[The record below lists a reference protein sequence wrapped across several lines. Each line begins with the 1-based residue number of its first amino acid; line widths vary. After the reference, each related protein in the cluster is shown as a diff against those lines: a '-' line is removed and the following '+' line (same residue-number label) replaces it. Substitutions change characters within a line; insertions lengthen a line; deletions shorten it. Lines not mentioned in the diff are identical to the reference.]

1 MPVSFAGDHGMNQ
14 RFGPLTCFAALAMLA
29 AFSSDALALARHKP
43 SEHAR
48 KADAASKA
56 GHHREAARKKDK
68 HAAHAATTRTTPAPS
83 VDAPPQSVAP
93 PLSADLAAAKQAIDL
108 VRKAKTSEALALG
121 KTIGDP
127 AAQKLVEWFILR
139 HPDGAANFSRYADFI
154 ADNPSWPSAG
164 QLRRR
169 AEACLWQERSDA
181 ATIHRFTADQPS
193 SAKGQFALARA
204 LLAEGDREGAERWVR
219 AAWRSQELAERIEGE
234 AFDTF
239 REMLTREDHRARMDK
254 RIGVKDF
261 SGAMRAARRLGDD
274 DVSIVKACAAVM
286 TNADKAHDL
295 LDDVA
300 PAARQDLG
308 YTLCRI
314 HWMVRHDQIA
324 DATRLMLAAPAETMP
339 LQDTDEWWRE
349 RRSLA
354 RKLLD
359 LGDFQNAY
367 QVVRNAAV
375 PADQY
380 YRADFHFMPGW
391 IALRYLNDP
400 AKALTHFAH
409 IDDGAT
415 NPIVI
420 ARAHYWRGRV
430 AQATGDDQQ
439 MRAEYEAAARHSTA
453 YYGQLA
459 RAKLGFERIELRA
472 PPQPGPDNGSALSD
486 ERVRAAEAL
495 YTLGERDV
503 VRSFAADLADQSDD
517 AALLAALGELTLRRN
532 DARTM
537 LEVGKTALGRGL
549 ALDLYAFPA
558 IGIPEHSPVGPKVD
572 RSIIYSVA
580 RTESAFD
587 QRDKSSANAVGL
599 MQVTPEAGRDTAKRF
614 GVTYDWDRMV
624 SDPVYNTQMG
634 AAELGA
640 LLQEYNGSHIMTF
653 AGYNAGRGRVR
664 EWVKQFGDPRD
675 PNVDWVDW
683 VERIPFSETRNY
695 VQRVM
700 ENLQVYRARFDAA
713 ARVTS
718 EIGQRHGTR
727 QEASSKPAASTQTSD
742 SE

>member
-1 MPVSFAGDHGMNQ
+1 MNR
-14 RFGPLTCFAALAMLA
+14 RFGLLTCVLTSAMLA
-29 AFSSDALALARHKP
+29 ALSSDALALARHKQI
-43 SEHAR
+43 EHAK

-56 GHHREAARKKDK
+56 GHHREAAHKDAPHKKDK
-68 HAAHAATTRTTPAPS
+68 HPTHTAAPRRESDPVVKAPETAAAAP
-83 VDAPPQSVAP
+83 
-93 PLSADLAAAKQAIDL
+93 LTGDLAAVKNAMDL
-108 VRKAKTSEALALG
+108 VRKAKTGDATTIE
-121 KTIGDP
+121 KTIAEP

-139 HPDGAANFSRYADFI
+139 HPDGAANFSRYAAFI
-154 ADNPSWPSAG
+154 ADNPGWPSMG

-181 ATIHRFTADQPS
+181 ATVHRFTGDRPA
-193 SAKGQFALARA
+193 SAKGSFALARA
-204 LLAEGDREGAERWVR
+204 LLGEGDREGAERWVR
-219 AAWRSQELAERIEGE
+219 EAWRSQELAERIEGE

-239 REMLTREDHRARMDK
+239 QAMLTREDHRARMDK
-254 RIGVKDF
+254 RIGAKDF

-286 TNADKAHDL
+286 TNADKARDL
-295 LDDVA
+295 LDGVESS
-300 PAARQDLG
+300 ARQDLG

-324 DATRLMLAAPAETMP
+324 DAARLMLAAPAETIA

-349 RRSLA
+349 RRTLA

-359 LGDFQNAY
+359 VGDFQSAY
-367 QVVRNAAV
+367 QVVRTAAL

-380 YRADFHFMPGW
+380 YRADFHFMQGW
-391 IALRYLNDP
+391 IALRYLDDP
-400 AKALTHFAH
+400 ATARGHFAH
-409 IDDGAT
+409 IDDGSA

-420 ARAHYWRGRV
+420 ARAHYWRGR
-430 AQATGDDQQ
+430 AAEAAGENEQ
-439 MRAEYEAAARHSTA
+439 MRAEYEAAARHGTA

-459 RAKLGFERIELRA
+459 RAKLGLEKIELRA
-472 PPQPGPDNGSALSD
+472 PPQTDPAHWPALSD
-486 ERVRAAEAL
+486 DLVRAADML

-517 AALLAALGELTLRRN
+517 VALLAALGELTSRKGDPR
-532 DARTM
+532 AM
-537 LEVGKTALGRGL
+537 LEIGKTALGRGL

-558 IGIPEHSPVGPKVD
+558 IGIPEHNPVGPKID
-572 RSIIYSVA
+572 RSVIYSVA

-675 PNVDWVDW
+675 PKVDAIDW

-700 ENLQVYRARFDAA
+700 ENLQVYRVRFDNGTP
-713 ARVTS
+713 VLS
-718 EIGQRHGTR
+718 KVDPHQETR
-727 QEASSKPAASTQTSD
+727 QEANSAPLPPNQTSD
-742 SE
+742 PE